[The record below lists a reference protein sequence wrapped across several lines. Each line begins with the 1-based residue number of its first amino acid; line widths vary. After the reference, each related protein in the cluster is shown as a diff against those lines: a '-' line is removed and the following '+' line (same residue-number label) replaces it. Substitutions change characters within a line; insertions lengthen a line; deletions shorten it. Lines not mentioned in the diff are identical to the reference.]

1 MTRVSGGGTR
11 FAGINLSA
19 GGREFFRGS
28 YAAMEGPANGGLRSN
43 GAGRAPRNPGTA
55 VAQRHVSRISRQAE
69 W

>member
-11 FAGINLSA
+11 FACINLSA

-28 YAAMEGPANGGLRSN
+28 YAAMEGRAKARCASN

-55 VAQRHVSRISRQAE
+55 VAQRHVRSG
-69 W
+69 